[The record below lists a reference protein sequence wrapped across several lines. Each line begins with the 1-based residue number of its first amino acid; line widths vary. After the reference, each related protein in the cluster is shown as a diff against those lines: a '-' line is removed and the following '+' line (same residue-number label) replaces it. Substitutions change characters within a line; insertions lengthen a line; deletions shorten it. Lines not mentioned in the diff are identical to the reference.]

1 MESAPSF
8 KMNENKEWSDGMV
21 ILTTILIVLYAVLIG
36 VAGIKKWKEVGF
48 EVRTFIFVII
58 SISILLIL
66 CIPSKGWLFIL
77 LIIAFIL
84 LHILAV
90 IEGRLTNGRITFS
103 HHIIRFIFHCIIA
116 LMVYKFI
123 L

>member
-1 MESAPSF
+1 
-8 KMNENKEWSDGMV
+8 MV
-21 ILTTILIVLYAVLIG
+21 IITNILIGLYAVLIG
-36 VAGIKKWKEVGF
+36 VAGIKKWQEVGF
-48 EVRTFIFVII
+48 EVRTLMFVIV
-58 SISILLIL
+58 SISMLLIL
-66 CIPSKGWLFIL
+66 CIPNKDWLFIL
-77 LIIAFIL
+77 LLIAFIL

-90 IEGRLTNGRITFS
+90 TEGRLSNGRITFS

>member
-1 MESAPSF
+1 MIIF
-8 KMNENKEWSDGMV
+8 T
-21 ILTTILIVLYAVLIG
+21 IILIGLYAVLIG

-48 EVRTFIFVII
+48 EIRTLIFVIV

-66 CIPSKGWLFIL
+66 CIPHKAWLFIL

-90 IEGRLTNGRITFS
+90 TEGRLANGRITFS